1 MEVWAY
7 WNWRRDGLIHRA
19 RNVEVMVDL
28 FLMVRG
34 EGKGEGGLRSEEE
47 LILCSVKKKIDSKKS
62 SVKS

>member
-34 EGKGEGGLRSEEE
+34 EGKGEGG
-47 LILCSVKKKIDSKKS
+47 VKKRRRADFVFSEKKN
-62 SVKS
+62 